1 MYEILFDVPPNQNP
15 GAAPGGGVLMLIE
28 SYYNFTNQLCTWK
41 SSWYKVRNYR
51 KVSLRQFILGYLQNK
66 ILIEIIIIK

>member
-15 GAAPGGGVLMLIE
+15 GAAPGGGFLMLIE

-41 SSWYKVRNYR
+41 SSGTKHGVRHGF
-51 KVSLRQFILGYLQNK
+51 KTGGGAK
-66 ILIEIIIIK
+66 TTIEHES

>member
-1 MYEILFDVPPNQNP
+1 MSTFLLNVPPPQTEILATPLQYRTGEEFMYEILFDVPPNQNP

-41 SSWYKVRNYR
+41 PSDK
-51 KVSLRQFILGYLQNK
+51 K
-66 ILIEIIIIK
+66 

>member
-1 MYEILFDVPPNQNP
+1 MSPPPPQTEILATPLQYKTLEEFIYEILFDVPPNQNP

-41 SSWYKVRNYR
+41 SS
-51 KVSLRQFILGYLQNK
+51 G
-66 ILIEIIIIK
+66 IK